1 MSATGRSNVRDPD
14 DNYATPPWV
23 TQLLL
28 PYLALQL
35 GTRVL
40 DPCCSEGAILRTLP
54 TGVQGIGIELDAGR
68 AATARAAGFSVTAR
82 DALAPEPWPTADVVI
97 TNPPY
102 RLALQFVQRALA
114 ETGMGTVAML
124 LRLNWLGSQA
134 RADFHR
140 QHPSDVCVLSK
151 RPSFVNGRTD
161 ATEYSWLLWGP
172 GRGGRWGI
180 LGPSAPRDRGL
191 GPGLATVQQLQG
203 TEGNGA
209 GISDRCAGSGR
220 AVR

>member
-28 PYLALQL
+28 PYLALPP
-35 GTRVL
+35 GIRVL
-40 DPCCSEGAILRTLP
+40 DPCCGEGAILRMLP
-54 TGVQGIGIELDAGR
+54 AGVQSIGIELDAGR
-68 AATARAAGFSVTAR
+68 AATARAAGFSVITR
-82 DALAPEPWPTADVVI
+82 DALTAEPWPTADLVI

-102 RLALQFVQRALA
+102 RQALEFVERALVEIGA
-114 ETGMGTVAML
+114 GTVVML

-151 RPSFVNGRTD
+151 RPSFAHGRTD
-161 ATEYSWLLWGP
+161 ATEYAWLLWG
-172 GRGGRWGI
+172 GKR
-180 LGPSAPRDRGL
+180 
-191 GPGLATVQQLQG
+191 
-203 TEGNGA
+203 
-209 GISDRCAGSGR
+209 
-220 AVR
+220 